1 MRHFV
6 ITITA
11 LLLSGAAV
19 THAQFGGVVF
29 DPTQSGHA
37 AQQIMQ
43 AKQLYTTTVRT
54 TQNVIAAYN
63 FSKQMA
69 SSPESLYRPYISPS
83 TYWTALNQTANTY
96 GNSQAVINTA
106 NTGTNAQAA
115 YQYASVPRTSELSD
129 YRSLSPAAQQQIAAE
144 GATTDLSDSITESNL
159 QTLGTMRV
167 NEMQREQDITA
178 LERASHSMDP
188 AQHTDMATM
197 QRINQAMVLQ
207 LRQQQEGNQL
217 RQAIALQQIVT
228 QKQQQDALKTG
239 FQDAA
244 AYERDYNTVIA
255 PMTNNAAD
263 ALSY

>member
-1 MRHFV
+1 MKCFA
-6 ITITA
+6 ITTA
-11 LLLSGAAV
+11 TLLLSGVAAQ
-19 THAQFGGVVF
+19 AQFGGVVF

-37 AQQIMQ
+37 VQQIMQ
-43 AKQLYTTTVRT
+43 ARQLYTTTAQT

-63 FSKQMA
+63 FAKQMA
-69 SSPESLYRPYISPS
+69 RSPANLYRPYVSPS
-83 TYWTALNQTANTY
+83 TYWTALNRTANTY

-115 YQYASVPRTSELSD
+115 YQYASVPRTRELSD
-129 YRSLSPAAQQQIAAE
+129 YGSLSPSAQQQIAAE

-159 QTLGTMRV
+159 QTLGTMRS
-167 NEMQREQDITA
+167 NEIRREQDITA
-178 LERASHSMDP
+178 LEQASHSMDP

-207 LRQQQEGNQL
+207 LRQQQAGNQL

-228 QKQQQDALKTG
+228 QKQQQDAMKAG

-255 PMTNNAAD
+255 PMTNHAAD
-263 ALSY
+263 AMSY

>member
-1 MRHFV
+1 MKSFV
-6 ITITA
+6 ITTAA
-11 LLLSGAAV
+11 LLLSGMAAQ
-19 THAQFGGVVF
+19 AQFGGVVF

-37 AQQIMQ
+37 VQQIMQ
-43 AKQLYTTTVRT
+43 ARQLYTTTAQT

-63 FSKQMA
+63 FAKQMA
-69 SSPESLYRPYISPS
+69 SSPANLYRPYISPS
-83 TYWTALNQTANTY
+83 TYWTALNRTANTY

-115 YQYASVPRTSELSD
+115 YQYASVPRTRELSD
-129 YRSLSPAAQQQIAAE
+129 YGSLSPSAQQQIAAE

-159 QTLGTMRV
+159 QTLGTMRS
-167 NEMQREQDITA
+167 NEIRREQDITA
-178 LERASHSMDP
+178 LEQASHSMDP

-228 QKQQQDALKTG
+228 QKQQQDAMKAG

-244 AYERDYNTVIA
+244 AYERDYNSVIA

>member
-1 MRHFV
+1 MKSFV
-6 ITITA
+6 ITTAA
-11 LLLSGAAV
+11 LLLSGMA
-19 THAQFGGVVF
+19 TQAQFGGVVF

-37 AQQIMQ
+37 VQQIMQ
-43 AKQLYTTTVRT
+43 ARQLYTTTAQT

-63 FSKQMA
+63 FAKQMA
-69 SSPESLYRPYISPS
+69 SSPANLYRPYISPS
-83 TYWTALNQTANTY
+83 TYWTALNRTANTY

-115 YQYASVPRTSELSD
+115 YQYASVPRTRELSD
-129 YRSLSPAAQQQIAAE
+129 YGSLSPSAQQQIAAE

-159 QTLGTMRV
+159 QTLGTMRS
-167 NEMQREQDITA
+167 NEIRREQDITA
-178 LERASHSMDP
+178 LEQASHSMDP

-228 QKQQQDALKTG
+228 QKQQQDAMKAG

-244 AYERDYNTVIA
+244 AYERDYNSVIA